1 MRAQHLACS
10 TRITLLLGVVG
21 YHVGNCIVLSADMK
35 LQNFGVMEALRFL
48 RFVGVRLQQDRC
60 TEMAASLTFTTLL
73 SLVPLITIMLTVFS
87 AFPVFADISAH
98 LKDFILSNMLPE
110 TGGKMISRYMEQ
122 FTESASR
129 LTAVGIT
136 FLAITAMWMLV
147 TIDNAFHRIFRVS
160 RQRNMLQR
168 ILVYWAVIT
177 LAPLLI
183 GGSLSLTSWLI
194 GLSVGYA
201 HQIPSFGIEMLKLFP
216 VVLTTAAFTLLFRV
230 VPNRY
235 VPMRHAVIGG
245 VIAAVAFESM
255 NQVFAYYISHFPTYK
270 LVYGAFASLPIFLLW
285 IYLSWLTLLFGA
297 IITAS
302 ISHWRSTHAL
312 KLDQAAQLYFALLML
327 KLIHKGLQNGEVQDL
342 PGLSRQLRIGYE
354 DVERIL
360 GKLEKAKIVAR
371 LSGMGWGMVRAPE
384 RIRLAELT
392 RMFLLDVTLLPKH
405 SDDADI
411 RAWFA
416 SVEQHLAEGNNPTL
430 QQVWSK

>member
-1 MRAQHLACS
+1 MKLPN
-10 TRITLLLGVVG
+10 LGVMDLL
-21 YHVGNCIVLSADMK
+21 H
-35 LQNFGVMEALRFL
+35 FL
-48 RFVGVRLQQDRC
+48 RFVAVRLQQDRC

-73 SLVPLITIMLTVFS
+73 SLVPLLTIMLTVFS
-87 AFPVFADISAH
+87 AFPVFTDLSTH
-98 LKDFILSNMLPE
+98 LKEFILSNMLPE

-122 FTESASR
+122 FAESASR
-129 LTAVGIT
+129 LTAVGIV

-147 TIDNAFHRIFRVS
+147 TIDNAFHRIFRVT

-168 ILVYWAVIT
+168 LLVYWSVIT
-177 LAPLLI
+177 LAPLLV

-201 HQIPSFGIEMLKLFP
+201 KQLPEFGIEMLQLFP

-235 VPMRHAVIGG
+235 VPLQHAAIGG
-245 VIAAVAFESM
+245 VIAAITFESM
-255 NQVFAYYISHFPTYK
+255 NQAFAFYIAHFPTYK

-312 KLDQAAQLYFALLML
+312 KLDQAAQLYFALAML
-327 KLIHKGLQNGEVQDL
+327 KLMHKSLQSGEAQDL
-342 PGLSRQLRIGYE
+342 VGLSRQLRIGYE

-360 GKLEKAKIVAR
+360 NKLVSARIIAKLA
-371 LSGMGWGMVRAPE
+371 GQGWNMVRAPE
-384 RIRLAELT
+384 RIHLAELT
-392 RMFLLDVTLLPKH
+392 RMFLLDVALLPKQ
-405 SDDADI
+405 SGDADI
-411 RAWFA
+411 HAWFKDMQKNLLER
-416 SVEQHLAEGNNPTL
+416 SNLTL
-430 QQVWSK
+430 KEVWDK